1 MTNEQAPQDA
11 ESPLIAPSALNAGLE
26 IWVCFFADGTPII
39 STFAG
44 SQKGSIR
51 KARAMFAVEKWKELK
66 YRGIRCNEVLV
77 SPKRSKDD
85 RIKFIRGQIMSG
97 GFSKT

>member
-1 MTNEQAPQDA
+1 MGSIKPVTTNSRQ
-11 ESPLIAPSALNAGLE
+11 
-26 IWVCFFADGTPII
+26 IWVCFFSDGIPII

-66 YRGIRCNEVLV
+66 SRGIRCNEVLV
-77 SPKRSKDD
+77 LTKISKGD